1 MQSFWK
7 ALLKEV
13 GGIVARDFC
22 VTFSNWR
29 LVRVRV
35 PRWVSEGLSNT
46 LHVTAS
52 TEKVIE
58 NWPTQT
64 SMEGEDEEDYGD
76 YVTRCVCGFKHDD
89 GYMICCDGCSVW
101 QHLECMKIDPNHI
114 PDKYLCEQCE
124 PRSVDRKRARQ
135 IQVKKKEKAQRSG
148 NKLRSVSRVEP
159 EQNDNGSSEDSR
171 KPASPHP
178 GGPQSHRKRR
188 RGKHLEARVRS
199 DSRKRRKDDRR
210 PAKKKVTPSRGHLSE
225 PPASFVTTT
234 TVATSGLQ
242 TLLNAASLLEES
254 TSQYLWDTDTSPWTD
269 KYDTAELNRYS
280 EPVRSF
286 LSSRLSQ
293 LKTEALVYNKD
304 DYSTIESR
312 KPQPQCCEQQ
322 KRKGVMAE
330 CAVEKDELIMEYKG
344 KITVKHAVLSDASI
358 GGKSL
363 WKHKPCPFV
372 YLYDKISDLD
382 LCIDAR
388 HYGNIA
394 RFIRRSCTP
403 NAEVRHFFVASELRF
418 GIYAL
423 KRIDA
428 GDEVTVPFDFR
439 YEKCDYPVEC
449 ACGQR
454 ASCLV
459 VRANHAI
466 LNRKMTP
473 KGGTEEEQ
481 VCQSKQHG
489 TAVPPTEDSNSS
501 LASTGSRK
509 RVTRSQHHLLATPL
523 STITNRLLITR
534 VEMQDHQDGQESHE
548 DLEAQA
554 KGKASQ
560 SREERKN
567 EAVWKVFEKM
577 EASSTRRKHQLMSE
591 DSDPLPS
598 SPSIIP
604 PTTPNVLDPK
614 HRRLSTGQRN
624 SMLPC
629 GRVRLSSVSS
639 DPFSPADVSETFSPP
654 ITPKH
659 HASQDLFC
667 IPHSPLTMDTPRCRL
682 EFEATPYL
690 HPKYLLSSFELPWKK
705 AVLRQLEMAQYGFGQ
720 HTWTYSYSSH
730 NRTNGKIRARGSQK
744 HRWLRLHADDITKM
758 LSGKENQGM
767 SQGAKEH
774 DLLPA
779 KKHLLMKWEK
789 SHSGQEN
796 VCGSAVPPTRP
807 HPPPKGG
814 DRNSSPLFDEV
825 SSEGE
830 DFEVADRGGSRRH
843 ALGLSSSDVRR
854 RSHSQ
859 TAAAQAFP
867 PPKDSDPPL
876 HAPDVVH
883 VGNEEEE
890 SVVVV
895 VGPRTPL
902 GNDDCSMDSCYSRP
916 TDEDDANNSLDSSV
930 VAGKADVDYHRG
942 ACGEVGPRTPPPL
955 PVDGVAVAR
964 QTADSC
970 EGTRA
975 LGPSLGTRPA
985 GRDSVDEGEAG
996 GGGYD
1001 GTSDANKSD
1010 LFEGGSECSFRQDE
1024 DSPMSPHNKS
1034 GNQGGKKKISLGD
1047 YLKRPRKPPDQRKPP
1062 PLPPA
1067 PLPDPPVVS
1076 SYMTSLQTS
1085 SSTAVTPTTTGYTAV
1100 SPTTAGTTPLSSSMT
1115 PSASG
1120 SGGLQF
1126 EPVSPGDEDGTPPLV
1141 TMEGQYDH

>member
-1 MQSFWK
+1 M
-7 ALLKEV
+7 
-13 GGIVARDFC
+13 
-22 VTFSNWR
+22 
-29 LVRVRV
+29 
-35 PRWVSEGLSNT
+35 VSTRFNTTTGLQKTPAN
-46 LHVTAS
+46 
-52 TEKVIE
+52 
-58 NWPTQT
+58 
-64 SMEGEDEEDYGD
+64 
-76 YVTRCVCGFKHDD
+76 
-89 GYMICCDGCSVW
+89 
-101 QHLECMKIDPNHI
+101 
-114 PDKYLCEQCE
+114 
-124 PRSVDRKRARQ
+124 
-135 IQVKKKEKAQRSG
+135 
-148 NKLRSVSRVEP
+148 
-159 EQNDNGSSEDSR
+159 
-171 KPASPHP
+171 PASPHP

-188 RGKHLEARVRS
+188 RGKVRVVHLEARGPFVGAARIVRH
-199 DSRKRRKDDRR
+199 D
-210 PAKKKVTPSRGHLSE
+210 
-225 PPASFVTTT
+225 T

-293 LKTEALVYNKD
+293 LKTEALVYNRTTTAPLSPGSRNPRRIVYGFFSSSSCFGTLPSPD
-304 DYSTIESR
+304 LVHLCTSTTR
-312 KPQPQCCEQQ
+312 F
-322 KRKGVMAE
+322 
-330 CAVEKDELIMEYKG
+330 L
-344 KITVKHAVLSDASI
+344 T
-358 GGKSL
+358 
-363 WKHKPCPFV
+363 
-372 YLYDKISDLD
+372 LD

-509 RVTRSQHHLLATPL
+509 RVTRSQHHLLATPPL
-523 STITNRLLITR
+523 DHNQQAADHQSGDASSDGDEGGGGGCEDTEVTGG
-534 VEMQDHQDGQESHE
+534 QDHQDGQESHE

-614 HRRLSTGQRN
+614 HS
-624 SMLPC
+624 
-629 GRVRLSSVSS
+629 RLSSVSS

-930 VAGKADVDYHRG
+930 VAGKADVDCHRG
-942 ACGEVGPRTPPPL
+942 ACGE
-955 PVDGVAVAR
+955 
-964 QTADSC
+964 TADSC

-1100 SPTTAGTTPLSSSMT
+1100 SPTTTGTTPLSSSMT

-1141 TMEGQYDH
+1141 TMEDSGTLVLMGDQSQQMAARMLPVMTVYGNQSVLTGMEQQQQPVVPVAFIQQQFPGQFVPVLEARWGQGGIELSQDPRRGAVPAELFAQQTIMAPPPHQDGAPPLPSPLHGGLLPHPMVVQHAGPHPLMQQNVMQQQHGGETHPGLLIPRPDFMSSSRQQRNPHGFVPHHQQHRQVYKHHSQSGFISDLS